1 MLDEFVQ
8 ESKKPTCEIVLAT
21 VAEIGTNGLKL
32 KIDGN
37 DEAGDKEYK
46 KNTSVT
52 FSVGD
57 RVLALK
63 MSGTYVVICA
73 IG

>member
-1 MLDEFVQ
+1 MDEL
-8 ESKKPTCEIVLAT
+8 ESKLVNNIVLAT
-21 VAEIGTNGLKL
+21 VSAIGTNGLKL

-46 KNTSVT
+46 KNKSAT
-52 FSVGD
+52 FQVGD

-63 MSGTYVVICA
+63 ISGTYVAICA
-73 IG
+73 IE